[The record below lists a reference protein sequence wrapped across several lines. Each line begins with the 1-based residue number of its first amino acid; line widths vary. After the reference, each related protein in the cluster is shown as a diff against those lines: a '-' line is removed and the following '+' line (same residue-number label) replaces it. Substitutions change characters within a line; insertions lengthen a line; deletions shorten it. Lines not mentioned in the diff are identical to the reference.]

1 MINMK
6 GVFTASKMMKASQVL
21 QMCRDAR
28 MSPALLIALELEAKE
43 KLYKMQKPAGS
54 SNVQTA

>member
-1 MINMK
+1 MK

-28 MSPALLIALELEAKE
+28 KSPGLLIALELEAKE